1 MQDANVKEPW
11 MARRQRIT
19 KPLETIWECP
29 DDLWDNLIA
38 PVLDALDPPKITG
51 RRRIDPRQALN
62 GIIYQLRSGCQWNH
76 LPRDFGDD
84 ASIHRTFQRWIDKGV
99 LVEIWAVLV
108 GHCEGL
114 GDVDYTWQ
122 SADGFMGKARF
133 GGIRSAKTRRIAE
146 KTAPNARCWWTVKV
160 AY

>member
-1 MQDANVKEPW
+1 
-11 MARRQRIT
+11 MARTQRIV
-19 KPLETIWECP
+19 KPLATIWECP
-29 DDLWDNLIA
+29 DDLWDNVIVPILNS
-38 PVLDALDPPKITG
+38 LDPPRHTG
-51 RRRIDPRQALN
+51 RKRIDLRQALN

-84 ASIHRTFQRWIDKGV
+84 ASIHRTFQRWIAKGV
-99 LVEIWAVLV
+99 LAEIWAVLV

-122 SADGFMGKARF
+122 SADGFLGKARL
-133 GGIRSAKTRRIAE
+133 GGTKSAKTPRTGR
-146 KTAPNARCWWTVKV
+146 KTARKEVFWWTVRV

>member
-1 MQDANVKEPW
+1 
-11 MARRQRIT
+11 MARTKRIV
-19 KPLETIWECP
+19 KPLDTIWECP
-29 DDLWDNLIA
+29 DDLWDNVIVPILNS
-38 PVLDALDPPKITG
+38 LDPPRATG
-51 RRRIDPRQALN
+51 RKRIDLRQALN

-84 ASIHRTFQRWIDKGV
+84 ASIHRTFQRWIAKGV
-99 LVEIWAVLV
+99 LAEIWAVLV

-133 GGIRSAKTRRIAE
+133 GGIKSAKTPRIGR
-146 KTAPNARCWWTVKV
+146 KTARKEVCWWTVRV

>member
-1 MQDANVKEPW
+1 
-11 MARRQRIT
+11 MARTKRII
-19 KPLETIWECP
+19 KPLDTIWECP
-29 DDLWDNLIA
+29 DALWENVIV
-38 PVLDALDPPKITG
+38 PVLNSLDPPAATG
-51 RRRIDPRQALN
+51 RKRIDQRQALN

-84 ASIHRTFQRWIDKGV
+84 ASIHRTFQRWIEKGV
-99 LVEIWAVLV
+99 LSEIWAVLV

-133 GGIRSAKTRRIAE
+133 GGTKLAKTPRIGR
-146 KTAPNARCWWTVKV
+146 KKAPNDRCWWTVRV

>member
-1 MQDANVKEPW
+1 
-11 MARRQRIT
+11 MARTKRIVT
-19 KPLETIWECP
+19 PLDTIWECP
-29 DDLWDNLIA
+29 DDLWDNVIV
-38 PVLDALDPPKITG
+38 PVLACLDPPKHTG
-51 RRRIDPRQALN
+51 RKRIDPRQALN

-84 ASIHRTFQRWIDKGV
+84 ASIHRTFQRWIAEGV
-99 LVEIWAVLV
+99 LAEIWAVLV

-114 GDVDYTWQ
+114 GDVDYAWQ

-133 GGIRSAKTRRIAE
+133 GGIKSAKTPRTVR
-146 KTAPNARCWWTVKV
+146 KTAPKEVFWWTVRV

>member
-1 MQDANVKEPW
+1 
-11 MARRQRIT
+11 MARSKRT
-19 KPLETIWECP
+19 VKPLDTIWECP
-29 DDLWDNLIA
+29 DELWDNVIA
-38 PVLDALDPPKITG
+38 PVLAALDPPKHTG
-51 RRRIDPRQALN
+51 RKRIDPRQALN

-84 ASIHRTFQRWIDKGV
+84 ASIHRTFQRWVAKGV
-99 LVEIWAVLV
+99 LTEIWVVLV

-122 SADGFMGKARF
+122 SADGFMGKARL
-133 GGIRSAKTRRIAE
+133 GGTTSAKTPPIGR
-146 KTAPNARCWWTVKV
+146 KTAQREVCWWTVRV